1 MWMRTILE
9 IELRVMASIS
19 GDENPISAFSE
30 GKDIHAITASK
41 VFNIPLEEVTS
52 DIDVRQRRLTSVLF
66 TASAPLA

>member
-1 MWMRTILE
+1 MLWHLFQGMR
-9 IELRVMASIS
+9 IS
-19 GDENPISAFSE
+19 ISAFSE